1 MITALQRWNDKPIEE
16 LTIDDLEKLYVRFHR
31 EAESDTTLEPEARDW
46 FAKLEKG
53 DESAR
58 KIWKECVDISLREFN
73 RVYDLLNVKID
84 FTYGEA
90 FYEEMLP
97 DIVELFKEKKLT
109 KESQGALL
117 IKLTKNPEAMLIK
130 SDGATNYLTRDLA
143 TIKFRME
150 TWNPDLIIYEVG
162 SEQKL
167 HFSQLFEAAEMV
179 GWKPKDGYKHI
190 GHGLIRW
197 KDGKFSTRKG
207 DTIHL
212 ADVIETAREQ
222 ARKIAP
228 ENTEKEI
235 MAVAIGAIKFND
247 LAQDPAKDIIFDWDK
262 VMSMKGNS
270 GPYLQYTYARCRSV
284 LEKSRS
290 IEKNDSLSVE
300 LWDEGELPLL
310 RYFYIFKEK
319 IVESALRYSP
329 AVLAEYLLILARKYN
344 EFYAKYRIIG
354 EAEEGRRV
362 FLTQVTAKIIKDGLS
377 ILGIETLEK
386 M

>member
-1 MITALQRWNDKPIEE
+1 
-16 LTIDDLEKLYVRFHR
+16 
-31 EAESDTTLEPEARDW
+31 
-46 FAKLEKG
+46 
-53 DESAR
+53 
-58 KIWKECVDISLREFN
+58 
-73 RVYDLLNVKID
+73 
-84 FTYGEA
+84 
-90 FYEEMLP
+90 
-97 DIVELFKEKKLT
+97 
-109 KESQGALL
+109 
-117 IKLTKNPEAMLIK
+117 
-130 SDGATNYLTRDLA
+130 
-143 TIKFRME
+143 
-150 TWNPDLIIYEVG
+150 
-162 SEQKL
+162 
-167 HFSQLFEAAEMV
+167 
-179 GWKPKDGYKHI
+179 
-190 GHGLIRW
+190 LIRW